1 MSKKFSSLVLTLALL
16 FTLTSCQDETATTEE
31 VVTEDLGYTDFVA
44 ADFIATQNDTSS
56 TVEAMTLVSSDQFTD
71 GDLDWSY
78 DSSEVINVT
87 LNQES
92 ITITEEGTYLLSG
105 SIADGQI
112 IVNTDAKVHLI
123 LNGVTVN
130 SNSSAALYVI
140 SADKVFVTLAEGSE
154 NTLSNSGEY
163 VLTDDN
169 NVDGAIYSKDDITF
183 QGTGSL
189 TITATY
195 GHGIVAKD
203 DVKFCGGTY
212 TITAESHGVSAN
224 NSIRISDGT
233 FTITSGKDG
242 FQADDEE
249 DVTLGY
255 IYIENGTFTIDAMG
269 DGLQA
274 SSTLQ
279 IDNGTFVISS
289 GGGYT
294 KVLNG
299 ITVGEGSGNSVQATD
314 TLETSMKCLK
324 AKDII
329 LYGGTYELS
338 AYEDAIHGN
347 NTTTIYG
354 GTLTIY
360 TGDDAV
366 HADNNLYIYD
376 GTITI
381 VEGYEGLEGN
391 YVFIHGGDISV
402 TVLDDAINASS
413 GYLQITGGD
422 IFLSCSGDGID
433 SNGDFYLEGGTII
446 TDVNSIY
453 SGGDSE
459 VDVSGT
465 VTHTGGTIT
474 DVSGNE
480 IDPSSSMSSGMM
492 GGQSQMGGQS
502 SMQSGQMQSGQMQSG
517 QMQSGQMSGQSQMGG
532 QSGGMGR

>member
-1 MSKKFSSLVLTLALL
+1 MKRTMLTATLALAL
-16 FTLTSCQDETATTEE
+16 LLSLTSCSEEASTATTESTTNT
-31 VVTEDLGYTDFVA
+31 TEESVGYTDFSV
-44 ADFIATQNDTSS
+44 ADFLSENDDSIVTATPLATS
-56 TVEAMTLVSSDQFTD
+56 EFFTES
-71 GDLDWSY
+71 DLDWSY
-78 DSSEVINVT
+78 DASEAIAVT
-87 LNQES
+87 LNNQS
-92 ITITEEGTYLLSG
+92 ITITEKGTYVLSG

-112 IVNTDAKVHLI
+112 IVDTDEKVHLI
-123 LNGVTVN
+123 LDGVSVN

-140 SADKVFVTLAEGSE
+140 SADKVFVTLAEGSV
-154 NTLSNSGEY
+154 NTLSNNGEY
-163 VLTDDN
+163 ILTDDN

-183 QGTGSL
+183 QGAGSL
-189 TITATY
+189 TIIATY

-233 FTITSGKDG
+233 FTVTSGKDG

-255 IYIENGTFTIDAMG
+255 IYIENGTFTINAMG

-279 IDNGTFVISS
+279 IENGTFTIYS

-294 KVLNG
+294 KVLNT

-314 TLETSMKCLK
+314 LLETSMKCMK
-324 AKDII
+324 AEDII
-329 LYGGTYELS
+329 LYDGTFQLS

-354 GTLTIY
+354 GTITIY

-366 HADNNLYIYD
+366 HADNILYIYG

-413 GYLQITGGD
+413 SSGYLQITDGN

-433 SNGDFYLEGGTII
+433 SNGDFYFEGGTII

-453 SGGDSE
+453 TGGDSE
-459 VDVSGT
+459 VDVSGS

-474 DVSGNE
+474 DINGNE
-480 IDPSSSMSSGMM
+480 IDPPSSMSSSMM
-492 GGQSQMGGQS
+492 GGQP
-502 SMQSGQMQSGQMQSG
+502 SMQSSPG

-532 QSGGMGR
+532 QSSGMRR